1 MAIVVRHEAR
11 ALPVVIFPD
20 YRNLRMQRH
29 DQLLQI
35 LLEENDGQ
43 EGQTSFA
50 SLAIANGD
58 IRVLPDEILAEIFQV
73 GGFNPLAI
81 CRVSRQFH
89 YVAATTPQLWQCVPW
104 HCIPQLPQIRQRVL
118 RLYLNNSGGLSLA
131 FHFPDD
137 IFMDTFISEELRM
150 DRGENPPHVIRLAHL
165 SHHGFNAAISE
176 VFPLSRSLCS
186 LSLEEVEGRSWGN
199 FILEAIWV
207 RGLFPR
213 LEKLDLE
220 FKNNRPRT
228 NLQLGGDTQELPTL
242 LSLALR
248 HILLPAQDFQRII
261 ESCQNI
267 KYLKV
272 YIGVSRPLGFPVE
285 PLVIVLPKLERFV
298 LLHYLE
304 RPYFSIVAPKL
315 IKASFASFDGGPSPT
330 FHHLSVCTRPPS
342 NLVTLKISFH
352 VPQTIHTLQFLRTPA
367 ISAAL
372 RTINFEFAS
381 AKSVRHIIGLLEALR
396 SDLRLCPELHKIN
409 FKYGPFCTKK
419 VMERAVLPM
428 IRARKQAGMDL
439 RVIWNRL
446 ELCDEERWISIALA

>member
-1 MAIVVRHEAR
+1 MAIVVRREAR
-11 ALPVVIFPD
+11 ALPVINCID

-35 LLEENDGQ
+35 LLEENDGK
-43 EGQTSFA
+43 GSQTSFA

-81 CRVSRQFH
+81 GRVSRQFH
-89 YVAATTPQLWQCVPW
+89 YVAGTTPQLWQCVPW

-150 DRGENPPHVIRLAHL
+150 DRGEKPPHVIRLAHL

-186 LSLEEVEGRSWGN
+186 LSLEEVDGRSWGT

-207 RGLFPR
+207 RGLFTQ
-213 LEKLDLE
+213 LERLDLE

-228 NLQLGGDTQELPTL
+228 NLQLRGDTQGLPTL
-242 LSLALR
+242 WSLALR
-248 HILLPAQDFQRII
+248 HILLPPKDFQRII

-267 KYLKV
+267 KRLKV

-298 LLHYLE
+298 LLHYLD

-315 IKASFASFDGGPSPT
+315 IKASFASFDGPSPT
-330 FHHLSVCTRPPS
+330 FHHLSAYKQPPS
-342 NLVTLKISFH
+342 NLVTLKISYN

-372 RTINFEFAS
+372 RTLNFEFAS
-381 AKSVRHIIGLLEALR
+381 AKSVRHIFGLLEALR
-396 SDLRLCPELHKIN
+396 TDLGLCPELHKID
-409 FKYGPFCTKK
+409 FEYGPFCTKK